1 MVLACHFNRTL
12 SSNTLSSFVSEAAS
26 GQNGKF
32 IMPSRNES

>member
-12 SSNTLSSFVSEAAS
+12 SSNTLSSFVSEAA